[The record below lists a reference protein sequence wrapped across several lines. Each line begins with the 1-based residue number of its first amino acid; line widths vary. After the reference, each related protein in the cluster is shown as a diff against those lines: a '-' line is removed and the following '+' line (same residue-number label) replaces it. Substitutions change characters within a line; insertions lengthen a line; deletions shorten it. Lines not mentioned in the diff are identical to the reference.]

1 MSKLG
6 SIGKFV
12 GGNLGAAA
20 LFMLA
25 NRLLEPVMYGSSEG
39 AQDAPEAD
47 VGGGDEELLQQ
58 LIANQRG
65 GRKPIAGG
73 SIIDDLLMRQALQEQ
88 KAATSGQALGSAY
101 RAGGQARYMSPE
113 LETLI
118 GGYESQL
125 ENMGAMRPRSYAQ
138 VMAELGEF

>member
-1 MSKLG
+1 MGALG
-6 SIGKFV
+6 NIGKFV

-25 NRLLEPVMYGSSEG
+25 NKMLEPVMYGSPE
-39 AQDAPEAD
+39 AAPEAPD
-47 VGGGDEELLQQ
+47 VGGSDETALLAQ
-58 LIANQRG
+58 LMSAQAKPRRALSG
-65 GRKPIAGG
+65 GAPL
-73 SIIDDLLMRQALQEQ
+73 DDFLMRNALEEQ
-88 KAATSGQALGSAY
+88 RAATSGQALGSSY
-101 RAGGQARYMSPE
+101 RMGGKARYMSPE

-125 ENMGAMRPRSYAQ
+125 ENLGAMKPRSYAQ